1 MNYIPLA
8 SAPPPPLCSHCGQGG
23 IILFVR
29 SSCGCTL
36 PLHLQCHTLLQS
48 QGICPYCRTNWV
60 NSPSSS
66 VVTTQTEITY
76 NPDRKWILYSL
87 FCIVLLIA
95 TAIICWFLYK
105 DF

>member
-8 SAPPPPLCSHCGQGG
+8 SAPPPLCSHCGQGG

-36 PLHLQCHTLLQS
+36 PLHLQCQTLLQTN
-48 QGICPYCRTNWV
+48 GICPYCRTNWI
-60 NSPSSS
+60 NSSSSS

-76 NPDRKWILYSL
+76 NPDRRWILYSL
-87 FCIVLLIA
+87 FCIAILIVLSV
-95 TAIICWFLYK
+95 ICWFLYK
-105 DF
+105 YL